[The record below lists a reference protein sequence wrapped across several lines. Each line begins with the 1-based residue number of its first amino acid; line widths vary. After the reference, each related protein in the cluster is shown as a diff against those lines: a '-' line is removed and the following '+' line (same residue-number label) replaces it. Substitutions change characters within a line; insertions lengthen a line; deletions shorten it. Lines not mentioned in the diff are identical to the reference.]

1 MFIVAIANQKG
12 GVTKTTSTVSLTAAL
27 ARAGK
32 KVLMVDLDPQA
43 SLTEYFT
50 PPGALEETMYHLI
63 VDGKQIQPVSL
74 GSFIRLL
81 PATIDL
87 AAAEVLLPSKPNFE
101 RRLSR
106 FLRSYAEGTD
116 YCLLDC
122 PPSLGVLTRNA
133 LTAADTV
140 LIPVST
146 EEMAKRT
153 IPLIIN
159 QIEEV
164 RESELNKGLYPWRI
178 LTTLY
183 NMREKEDNETLHDIR
198 QQYGNLVYPVPV
210 PRRTNYKKA
219 VRQRVDVS
227 DLDSDLGD
235 LWDQL
240 AALLIEES
248 HSIAG
253 KRGPRD

>member
-1 MFIVAIANQKG
+1 
-12 GVTKTTSTVSLTAAL
+12 
-27 ARAGK
+27 
-32 KVLMVDLDPQA
+32 
-43 SLTEYFT
+43 
-50 PPGALEETMYHLI
+50 
-63 VDGKQIQPVSL
+63 
-74 GSFIRLL
+74 
-81 PATIDL
+81 
-87 AAAEVLLPSKPNFE
+87 
-101 RRLSR
+101 
-106 FLRSYAEGTD
+106 
-116 YCLLDC
+116 
-122 PPSLGVLTRNA
+122 
-133 LTAADTV
+133 
-140 LIPVST
+140 
-146 EEMAKRT
+146 MAKRT

-198 QQYGNLVYPVPV
+198 QQYSNLVYPVPV

-248 HSIAG
+248 HSIAR
-253 KRGPRD
+253 KRGTHD